1 MLFPKKKLY
10 ICVKNKELRFALF
23 IARRYLFS
31 RKSTNVINVI
41 SGISVVGV
49 ATVTAALIVVLS
61 VMNGFNGLL
70 TNLFSTFDPDL
81 KITLAEG
88 KSFRVDS
95 VPINSLKAI
104 EGVEF
109 VGEVIEDNAVLSYK
123 KKQYVATLKGMSVD
137 YASHTG
143 IDSMMVD
150 GVFLLEKNE
159 IPYAVLGIGV
169 RHHLGISIDE
179 RYQIF
184 MDVFVPKRTAKASH
198 DLTTMY
204 SEKKIQ
210 PAGVFSIQQ
219 DYDTRY
225 VLVPISFMRSLLDY
239 EGRATSLEIKLS
251 KTANQQRVKNEVQK
265 ILGSGF
271 VVKDRYQQHE
281 FIYKIMQSEKLV
293 IFLILSFILMIA
305 SFNILGSLTMLIID
319 KKQDILILRS
329 LGASNSLIKKIFLL
343 EGWMISLLGAILGL
357 IIGAAI
363 CWVQITFEL
372 VELQSGGS
380 FIINAYPVIMEWTDF
395 IIVFAVVT
403 GIGFLAAWYPVSYL
417 NRKYM
422 NNEEIR

>member
-1 MLFPKKKLY
+1 M
-10 ICVKNKELRFALF
+10 RFALF

-41 SGISVVGV
+41 SGISVIGV

-70 TNLFSTFDPDL
+70 SNLFSSFDPDI

-88 KSFRVDS
+88 KSFSVDS
-95 VPINSLKAI
+95 VPINTIKSV

-109 VGEVIEDNAVLSYK
+109 VGEVIEDNAVLSYQ
-123 KKQYVATLKGMSVD
+123 KKQYVATLKGMSAE

-143 IDSMMVD
+143 IDSMIVD
-150 GVFLLEKNE
+150 GEFILEKND
-159 IPYAVLGIGV
+159 IPFAVLGIGV
-169 RHHLGISIDE
+169 RHHLGITVDP

-184 MDVFVPKRTAKASH
+184 LNVYVPKRTAKASN

-210 PAGVFSIQQ
+210 PSGVFSIQQ
-219 DYDTRY
+219 DFDTRY
-225 VLVPISFMRSLLDY
+225 VIVPISFMRDLLNY
-239 EGRATSLEIKLS
+239 EGRATSLEIKLKPNADERKIKS
-251 KTANQQRVKNEVQK
+251 DIQK
-265 ILGSGF
+265 ILGTKF
-271 VVKDRYQQHE
+271 IVKDRYQQHE

-329 LGASNSLIKKIFLL
+329 LGASNKLIKKIFLL

-363 CWVQITFEL
+363 CWVQITFEV

-380 FIINAYPVIMEWTDF
+380 FIINAYPVTMEWFDF
-395 IIVFAVVT
+395 LLVFAVVIA
-403 GIGFLAAWYPVSYL
+403 IGFLAAWYPVRYL
-417 NRKYM
+417 NKKYM